1 VDGAL
6 AKEAD
11 RVFEQVLGGEA
22 TEAEVSATL
31 IRLARLEGT
40 AGPTRRVA
48 LRREFPD
55 GRWALLQTLADV
67 KGNRL
72 VLIGGRQSDRATDP
86 GIGRETAEIAHEA
99 LLTRWPR
106 LHALLS
112 EAPEDKRTLDRLADR
127 ATEWADVGATEAKD
141 KLLARTD
148 AEREAFDALARA
160 RPLWLSDEERDFV
173 EASVADYE
181 ARRERE
187 RTQAAERER
196 LLREAIANESRALA
210 ALSEAAS
217 LQGRHTD
224 ALKLAV
230 ASWPRRGED
239 LRPML
244 ERSLHAMGLA
254 TEGRIEAG
262 PPLRREAFVR
272 SAAFSPDGT
281 RVVTASNTAR
291 LWDAATGAPLG
302 EPLRH
307 ESRVRSA
314 AFSPDGA
321 RVVTASE
328 DGTARL
334 WDAVTG
340 APLGEPMRHNKAV
353 NTAAFS
359 PDGARVVTASND
371 GTARL
376 WDAATG
382 APLGEPMRHDTEVNT
397 AAFSPRDGA
406 RVVTASSDGTARLW
420 DGATGAPLGEPL
432 RHEATVRSRL
442 LPRRGAGGHRLG
454 RPHGAAVGHCHRRP
468 ARGADAT

>member
-1 VDGAL
+1 MSGEGLCRIVTEPLRLAGIERDERDALVEAVRQDVGERPGDLALVQFALTRAWERRDEFGGNLLQAYIGVGRVDGAL

-11 RVFEQVLGGEA
+11 RVFEQVFGGEA

-48 LRREFPD
+48 RRREFPA

-72 VLIGGRQSDRATDP
+72 VLIGGRQSDGATDP
-86 GIGRETAEIAHEA
+86 GIGQETAEIAHEA

-106 LHALLS
+106 LHAWLS
-112 EAPEDKRTLDRLADR
+112 EAPDDKRTLDRPADR
-127 ATEWADVGATEAKD
+127 AAEWADAAATEAKD
-141 KLLARTD
+141 KLLAGTD
-148 AEREAFDALARA
+148 AEREAFDALERA

-173 EASVADYE
+173 EASVADHE

-254 TEGRIEAG
+254 TGGRIEAV
-262 PPLRREAFVR
+262 PPLRHERPVR
-272 SAAFSPDGT
+272 SAAFSPGGT
-281 RVVTASNTAR
+281 RVVTVSSDN
-291 LWDAATGAPLG
+291 
-302 EPLRH
+302 
-307 ESRVRSA
+307 
-314 AFSPDGA
+314 
-321 RVVTASE
+321 
-328 DGTARL
+328 
-334 WDAVTG
+334 
-340 APLGEPMRHNKAV
+340 
-353 NTAAFS
+353 
-359 PDGARVVTASND
+359 
-371 GTARL
+371 TARL

-382 APLGEPMRHDTEVNT
+382 APLGEPMRHENWVMSV
-397 AAFSPRDGA
+397 AFSPRDRA
-406 RVVTASSDGTARLW
+406 RVVTALKDGTARLR
-420 DGATGAPLGEPL
+420 DAATGAPLGAAAAPRGARE
-432 RHEATVRSRL
+432 VRRVQ
-442 LPRRGAGGHRLG
+442 PGRGAGGHRLG
-454 RPHGAAVGHCHRRP
+454 GPHGAAVGRRHRRP
-468 ARGADAT
+468 ARRADAP